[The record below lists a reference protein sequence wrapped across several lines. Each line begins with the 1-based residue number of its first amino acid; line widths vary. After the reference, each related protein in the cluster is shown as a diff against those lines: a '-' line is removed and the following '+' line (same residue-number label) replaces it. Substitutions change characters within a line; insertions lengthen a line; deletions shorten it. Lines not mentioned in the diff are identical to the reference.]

1 MDATHPPSPRRLHEL
16 DGLRAVATLL
26 VLAHH
31 SVSPGILRALEA
43 RGHAALGAL
52 LFSTTASGVELFFVL
67 SGVVLLRPYVRGDRP
82 LDTVTYLRRR
92 VERIAPPYLAAWILA
107 GAVVAVVG
115 LRPTWFA
122 ETLPPFRWGLW
133 LSQAFILRFQPVL
146 FNDAWWSL
154 AVEVLFYLCVPLV
167 VLVWGA
173 RRFDLRRGLAW
184 FLALIVVS
192 TLVPRLVT
200 VTRPPWSMPCSLL
213 AYASCFC
220 GGILIARFDLPRRA
234 APILCCAG
242 VIWVVAS
249 ALLPL
254 NVHVGYGLLYTG
266 VVQRLVAGRGDGV
279 LASPP
284 FVWLGERSYSLFLV
298 HVSVFQLTN
307 ALAAYVWSSKT
318 GQYFLVTRLVG
329 LPAAFLVAMTLF
341 SAVERRFARGLVTAD
356 AFWPPLRLP
365 ARRGATVRPAHA
377 VR

>member
-1 MDATHPPSPRRLHEL
+1 M
-16 DGLRAVATLL
+16 
-26 VLAHH
+26 
-31 SVSPGILRALEA
+31 
-43 RGHAALGAL
+43 
-52 LFSTTASGVELFFVL
+52 
-67 SGVVLLRPYVRGDRP
+67 
-82 LDTVTYLRRR
+82 
-92 VERIAPPYLAAWILA
+92 
-107 GAVVAVVG
+107 
-115 LRPTWFA
+115 
-122 ETLPPFRWGLW
+122 PPFGWGVW
-133 LSQAFILRFQPVL
+133 LSQAFILRFQAVL

-173 RRFDLRRGLAW
+173 RRFNLRRGLAW
-184 FLALIVVS
+184 FLALVVVS

-200 VTRPPWSMPCSLL
+200 VTRPPWSMPYSLL

-220 GGILIARFDLPRRA
+220 GGILIAHFDLSRRA
-234 APILCCAG
+234 APILCCTG
-242 VIWVVAS
+242 VAWVVA
-249 ALLPL
+249 AVWLPV
-254 NVHVGYGLLYTG
+254 NVHVGYGLVYTG
-266 VVQRLVAGRGDGV
+266 VVQRLVAARGDGV
-279 LASPP
+279 LASPL

-307 ALAAYVWSSKT
+307 ALAAVAWSSKR

-365 ARRGATVRPAHA
+365 ERHGATVRPAHA